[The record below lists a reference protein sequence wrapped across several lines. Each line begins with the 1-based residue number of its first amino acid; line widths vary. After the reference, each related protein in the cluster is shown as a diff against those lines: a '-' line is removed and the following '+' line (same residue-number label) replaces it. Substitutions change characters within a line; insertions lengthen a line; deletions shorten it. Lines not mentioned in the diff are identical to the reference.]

1 MPSPT
6 CSTRRWCGLPCAASG
21 RRTSRRRWPPFRM
34 GPTTTSMTPRCGAFC
49 AYAKATLSARR
60 QTKPKKKTTRR
71 ERRGNIIELRMAV
84 KSCDLAIYQGD
95 DWSASV
101 TVLRGDL
108 TPADLT
114 GYTATSQIRAGVADQ
129 APMVAAVIQATIVL
143 PNFVS
148 LYLPHAQSV
157 LLPGSDYRW
166 DVQLVSPSG
175 QITTI
180 LAGEVLVTQEVTR
193 A

>member
-1 MPSPT
+1 
-6 CSTRRWCGLPCAASG
+6 
-21 RRTSRRRWPPFRM
+21 
-34 GPTTTSMTPRCGAFC
+34 
-49 AYAKATLSARR
+49 
-60 QTKPKKKTTRR
+60 
-71 ERRGNIIELRMAV
+71 MAV

-193 A
+193 AAAA